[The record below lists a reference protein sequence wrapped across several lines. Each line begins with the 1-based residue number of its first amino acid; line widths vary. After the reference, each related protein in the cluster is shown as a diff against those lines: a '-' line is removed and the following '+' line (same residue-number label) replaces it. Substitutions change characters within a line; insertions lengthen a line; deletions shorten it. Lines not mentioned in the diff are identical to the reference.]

1 MFLTVVTDKEVKA
14 KEASRGVNGSEGVS
28 PTVSIVAPVN
38 SPSTISST
46 ATTEKENLTALNE
59 NIQGRI

>member
-1 MFLTVVTDKEVKA
+1 MYLTVVTDKEVKA
-14 KEASRGVNGSEGVS
+14 NEASRGVNGSGVS
-28 PTVSIVAPVN
+28 PSISIVAPVK

-46 ATTEKENLTALNE
+46 ATRERENLTAVNE